1 MDRLAMESTL
11 AAEWSRSMEEC
22 SRGEFRMDVRRLCDG
37 EEEGREEGRPD
48 EGRRDEG
55 CPDEGRRD
63 EGCPDEGCPDEG
75 LPDEGCR
82 DEGCEGVWLPE
93 VAPRAL

>member
-48 EGRRDEG
+48 EGCR
-55 CPDEGRRD
+55 
-63 EGCPDEGCPDEG
+63 DEGCPDEG
-75 LPDEGCR
+75 LP

>member
-48 EGRRDEG
+48 EGCR
-55 CPDEGRRD
+55 
-63 EGCPDEGCPDEG
+63 DEGCPDEG